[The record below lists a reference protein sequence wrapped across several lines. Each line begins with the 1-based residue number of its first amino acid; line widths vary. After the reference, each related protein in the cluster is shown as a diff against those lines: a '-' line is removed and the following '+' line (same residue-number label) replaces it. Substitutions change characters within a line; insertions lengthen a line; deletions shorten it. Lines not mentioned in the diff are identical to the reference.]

1 MHRYLPL
8 CLVLAIIVL
17 LSLTGFAAAPPA
29 VSPLALATASPT
41 PTFAP
46 FEKPPVEQ
54 AAAIYHEPVDPDLDN
69 VLVPSVLSAEQVAR
83 LARDG
88 VVASPGL
95 QEKEFFT
102 VYEKARYANVPIF
115 VTSDSVLHVYH
126 LLFDKTLRTAER
138 LYFLPQL
145 RQLNRALLA
154 RTEEIYQEAP
164 AGPWQEAARQ
174 ALAFVSVGGRLAE
187 PDLAIPTAVAPLV
200 EAELAQIEAA
210 EGIQPSAVFPGLPF
224 GEDYTQY
231 IPRGHYTS
239 HQELELYFK
248 SMMWYGRMTFR
259 LKTDE
264 PEVGRAETRAA
275 LLLVHALQTATVGR
289 QPALQVWADL
299 YNPTAF
305 LVGQSDDLT
314 VLQYGQ
320 AGQAIYGPEPDLVDI
335 TDEDRLENFIA
346 AVDELPPPRILGL
359 VIAETDD
366 EIEMTK
372 GLRLMGQRFVPDAYI
387 FRQLIYRNVGS
398 AENRRGLPSG
408 LDVMAS
414 LGSDRAYEILDRT
427 GVTSYKN
434 YPAQMQK
441 MRAWVTGL
449 TEADWT
455 STVYNTWLYS
465 FQPLLAPAGDGYPA
479 FMSSTAWQDKQ
490 LHTALG
496 SWAEL
501 KHDTLLYGKQV
512 YAEMGGGG
520 PQPPRPI
527 PARGYVEPVPEFYA
541 RLTGLVRMTWQG
553 LSSRSMLSE
562 RDSANFAA
570 LEDLLTGLLVMAEK
584 ELRGEPLTEAEHQRI
599 RFYGGELE
607 HLVLASADTPEEDA
621 RAYPVLDEEPQ
632 AAVIADVATDPDP
645 DGDGR
650 ADPVVLQV
658 GVGRVNEIHVVV
670 PLIEPDGSIFL
681 QVAKGGI
688 FAYYEFPWPAEDR
701 LTDEAWRQM
710 LDEGQAPPP
719 PAWIDTF
726 FTPEGE
732 FSDLQAAVYR
742 FQLEMVDDVFYLSRL
757 TCCGQ
762 VMAELN
768 AEIEALA
775 AKHQYEGRQWIHTD
789 YRSFDRQSDNVAVV
803 TVRETWRDKLFQFE
817 EEQFMGEEI
826 LLGIRGPYA
835 LDVTYTLERSN
846 TGGWAVTRMVYANQR
861 PAWQE
866 CAGKAE
872 CDWP

>member
-1 MHRYLPL
+1 MCRYLLL
-8 CLVLAIIVL
+8 CLVLPLAVL
-17 LSLTGFAAAPPA
+17 LSLVGFTAAPPA
-29 VSPLALATASPT
+29 VSSPALATASPT
-41 PTFAP
+41 PAFAP
-46 FEKPPVEQ
+46 FEKPPVEE
-54 AAAIYHEPVDPDLDN
+54 AATIYHEPVAPDLGN
-69 VLVPSVLSAEQVAR
+69 VMVPSVLSEEQVTR

-145 RQLNRALLA
+145 RQLNRAVLA
-154 RTEEIYQEAP
+154 RTEELYRAAP
-164 AGPWQEAARQ
+164 AGPWREAAWQ
-174 ALAFVSVGGRLAE
+174 ALAFVGVGARLAE
-187 PDLAIPTAVAPLV
+187 PGLAIPPAVALLV
-200 EAELAQIEAA
+200 EAELARIEAA

-224 GEDYTQY
+224 GEDYSQY

-239 HQELELYFK
+239 HEELELYFK

-275 LLLVHALQTATVGR
+275 LLLVHALQTATAGQ

-299 YNPTAF
+299 YDPTAF

-314 VLQYGQ
+314 VLQYSE
-320 AGQAIYGPEPDLVDI
+320 AGRAIYGPEPGPADI
-335 TDEDRLENFIA
+335 MDEGRLDRFIE
-346 AVDELPPPRILGL
+346 AVDRLPPPRILGL

-366 EIEMTK
+366 EVEMTK

-398 AENRRGLPSG
+398 SDNRRGLPGG
-408 LDVMAS
+408 LDIMAS

-427 GVTSYKN
+427 GVTSYQN

-441 MRAWVTGL
+441 MRAWIAGL

-465 FQPLLAPAGDGYPA
+465 FQPLLTPVGDGYPT

-541 RLTGLVRMTWQG
+541 RLIGLVRMTWQG
-553 LSSRSMLSE
+553 LGSRAMLSE
-562 RDSANFAA
+562 RDSASLAA
-570 LEDLLTGLLVMAEK
+570 LEKLLASLQVMAEK
-584 ELRGEPLTEAEHQRI
+584 ELRGEPLTEQEHERI

-621 RAYPVLDEEPQ
+621 MAYPVLDEEPQ

-645 DGDGR
+645 DGDGQ
-650 ADPVVLQV
+650 ANPVVLQV

-670 PLIEPDGSIFL
+670 PLVQPDGSIFL
-681 QVAKGGI
+681 EVAKGGI
-688 FAYYEFPWPAEDR
+688 FAYYEFPWPAQDR
-701 LTDEAWRQM
+701 LTDQGWRQM

-719 PAWIDTF
+719 PEWIDSF

-732 FSDLQAAVYR
+732 FSDLQAAIYR
-742 FQLEMVDDVFYLSRL
+742 FQRDVVDDVFYLSRL

-762 VMAELN
+762 AMAAVN

-775 AKHQYEGRQWIHTD
+775 AEQQYEARQWMYTD
-789 YRSFDRQSDNVAVV
+789 YRSFDRQSDDLAVV

-817 EEQFMGEEI
+817 GEQFTEDDV
-826 LLGIRGPYA
+826 LLGIRNPYT
-835 LDVTYTLERSN
+835 LDVTYTLER
-846 TGGWAVTRMVYANQR
+846 TDTAGWAITRMVYTSQR
-861 PAWQE
+861 PAWQL
-866 CAGKAE
+866 CAGQAK

>member
-1 MHRYLPL
+1 MRRYLAL
-8 CLVLAIIVL
+8 CFVLTVSVL
-17 LSLTGFAAAPPA
+17 LSLAGFAAGTGAASPPA
-29 VSPLALATASPT
+29 QATASPT
-41 PTFAP
+41 PPFAP
-46 FEKPPVEQ
+46 FEEPPVEA
-54 AAAIYHEPVDPDLDN
+54 AAAIYHEPIAPDLGN
-69 VLVPSVLSAEQVAR
+69 VLVPSVLSEEQVTR

-126 LLFDKTLRTAER
+126 LLFDKVLRTAER

-145 RQLNRALLA
+145 RELNRALLA
-154 RTEEIYQEAP
+154 RTEALYREAP
-164 AGPWQEAARQ
+164 AGPWREAARQ
-174 ALAFVSVGGRLAE
+174 VLAFVSVGGRLAE
-187 PDLAIPTAVAPLV
+187 PELAIPQAVAPLV

-210 EGIQPSAVFPGLPF
+210 EGIQPSPVFPGLPF
-224 GEDYTQY
+224 GEDYSQY
-231 IPRGHYTS
+231 IPRGHYTG
-239 HQELELYFK
+239 HEELKLYFK

-259 LKTDE
+259 LKTDD

-275 LLLVHALQTATVGR
+275 LLLVHALQTTRVGQ
-289 QPALQVWADL
+289 QPALQLWADL

-314 VLQYGQ
+314 VIQYGE
-320 AGQAIYGPEPDLVDI
+320 AGQAIYGAEPDLADIVD
-335 TDEDRLENFIA
+335 EGRLDRFIQ
-346 AVDELPPPRILGL
+346 AVDTLPPPRILGL
-359 VIAETDD
+359 VIGETDD
-366 EIEMTK
+366 EVEMTK

-398 AENRRGLPSG
+398 PENRRGLPSG
-408 LDVMAS
+408 LDIMAA
-414 LGSDRAYEILDRT
+414 LGSERAYEILDRT
-427 GVTSYKN
+427 GVTSYEN

-441 MRAWVTGL
+441 MQEWVAGL

-541 RLTGLVRMTWQG
+541 RLTGLVRMTQLG

-562 RDSANFAA
+562 RDSASFTT
-570 LEDLLTGLLVMAEK
+570 LDDLLVTLQRIAEK
-584 ELRGEPLTEAEHQRI
+584 ELQGEPLTEEEHRRI

-621 RAYPVLDEEPQ
+621 MASPILDEEPQ

-645 DGDGR
+645 NGDGQ
-650 ADPVVLQV
+650 ANPVVLQV

-681 QVAKGGI
+681 EVAKGGI
-688 FAYYEFPWPAEDR
+688 FAFYEFPWPAEDR

-719 PAWIDTF
+719 PAWIDSF
-726 FTPEGE
+726 FTPDGE
-732 FSDLQAAVYR
+732 FSDLQAAVYQ
-742 FQLEMVDDVFYLSRL
+742 FQQDVVDAVFYLQPL
-757 TCCGQ
+757 GCCGQ
-762 VMAELN
+762 AAEAVN

-775 AKHQYEGRQWIHTD
+775 AGQQYEARQWMHTS
-789 YRSFDRQSDNVAVV
+789 YRSFDRQSDNLAVV
-803 TVRETWRDKLFQFE
+803 TARETWRDKLFQFE
-817 EEQFMGEEI
+817 DEQFAEND
-826 LLGIRGPYA
+826 LLSGTRGTYT
-835 LDVTYTLERSN
+835 LDVTYTLERSE
-846 TGGWAVTRMVYANQR
+846 TGQWAVTRMVYANQR
-861 PAWQE
+861 PAWRE
-866 CAGKAE
+866 CASEAE
-872 CDWP
+872 CNWW